1 MKNPDTDIVIS
12 LSPSKIVK
20 IMKDPVKSA
29 KAVSL
34 VYTSDR
40 EADGIVRKKVRK
52 EIRVF

>member
-1 MKNPDTDIVIS
+1 MKNPENDIVIS

-34 VYTSDR
+34 VYTR
-40 EADGIVRKKVRK
+40 RNYPQKTRKK
-52 EIRVF
+52 IRVLFR